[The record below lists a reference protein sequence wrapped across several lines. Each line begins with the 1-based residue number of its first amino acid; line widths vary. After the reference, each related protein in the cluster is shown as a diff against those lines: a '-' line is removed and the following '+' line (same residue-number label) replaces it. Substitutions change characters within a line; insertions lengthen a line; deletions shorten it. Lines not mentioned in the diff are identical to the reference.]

1 MISDYTSVGFWIR
14 VDSVNTADQESYII
28 DFGHY
33 DQRWKISLPHH
44 LRIVWSTSSKN
55 AQFANAIV
63 DMDSKDGNELI
74 KGIWW
79 HVVAVHDGLI
89 NLIYVNG
96 VLANSVP
103 APGKLNSTARA
114 LCFGSNNVEGGR
126 YFNGALDNVKIYN
139 KALTAVEANKL
150 FRTGVTPTDDQAS
163 AELLNV
169 VKSVSPNPAHD
180 ALTIKHAFTGN
191 EDVLVRVMDI
201 AGREIDA
208 VRFAKNAIPNGQFSL
223 NISGYTEGV
232 YFLNFVQGGKSLG
245 AVKFV
250 KQ

>member
-1 MISDYTSVGFWIR
+1 MLQSRF
-14 VDSVNTADQESYII
+14 E
-28 DFGHY
+28 
-33 DQRWKISLPHH
+33 
-44 LRIVWSTSSKN
+44 
-55 AQFANAIV
+55 
-63 DMDSKDGNELI
+63 
-74 KGIWW
+74 
-79 HVVAVHDGLI
+79 
-89 NLIYVNG
+89 
-96 VLANSVP
+96 P
-103 APGKLNSTARA
+103 ARG
-114 LCFGSNNVEGGR
+114 
-126 YFNGALDNVKIYN
+126 YF
-139 KALTAVEANKL
+139 
-150 FRTGVTPTDDQAS
+150 DQALSVYKACVRATLLQGDLAVAEGNFQEAIALWQRIESQNPAYLGLAAERLRNAYVKLDQTEQGLRLLAGYQAKYPS

-208 VRFAKNAIPNGQFSL
+208 VRFAKNAMPNGQFSL